1 MTPAVRGH
9 QGFGQPGQ
17 FGVQS
22 TGTWE
27 QLDDIVQRMLTKMRD
42 NPLLTNPDSDL
53 ELNKPELRVSV
64 NREKISMVGSSVAE
78 VGRTVETMMGGRNV
92 PRFKRGSERSAERR
106 GGKECGRTWRLRG
119 TP

>member
-1 MTPAVRGH
+1 
-9 QGFGQPGQ
+9 
-17 FGVQS
+17 
-22 TGTWE
+22 
-27 QLDDIVQRMLTKMRD
+27 MLTKMRD

-92 PRFKRGSERSAERR
+92 TRFKRGSEQYDVIVQVEDKARQTPSDLSRSEERR
-106 GGKECGRTWRLRG
+106 VGKACVRTCRSRWE
-119 TP
+119 TYH